1 MQKLINVEVSS
12 FQDSRLI
19 KVASLSAVCNGNLY
33 PSKELRVFLVLISV
47 VGSVDPRALVR
58 PEGLSQ

>member
-1 MQKLINVEVSS
+1 MKAA
-12 FQDSRLI
+12 R
-19 KVASLSAVCNGNLY
+19 LSAICTGNLY

-47 VGSVDPRALVR
+47 VGSVDPRVLVP